1 MAYISLEVT
10 GESFVILLGVCNSV
24 SIFNFIF
31 HCEREI
37 DNNWNDFWLTAAPSS
52 FPIIAFGRH

>member
-1 MAYISLEVT
+1 MAYIFLEVT

-37 DNNWNDFWLTAAPSS
+37 DNNWNDFWLTTAIKPADY
-52 FPIIAFGRH
+52 